1 MPDVSRRTFFKN
13 STLFLGGLATQHW
26 LRKTGI
32 TVSAQTT
39 SSRPFRMLTLGDSVM
54 WGQGLLEKDKFSHQV
69 KKWLEQDKGIAGVD
83 LKVMAHSGATITVGS
98 NLDNDPTF
106 RCMDGEINRSNPTII
121 KQVRFAAEDYCRQNI
136 PLEDVDLILLNGG
149 INDVD
154 KLTIFGGLELKKV
167 KVLRVRTSVAQIQT
181 LASTYCDMEMRKL
194 LSYVAATFPN
204 ARIVLTGYFP
214 IITCATPRWALAHLI
229 LQALGLMKLPSEK
242 LVELMQ
248 TGITESDE
256 EPANFCQDHD
266 LGPLHRR
273 LSVLSEAWRR
283 ESDAALCRAA
293 KWINETTPW
302 VTRVNP
308 TAPCVL
314 PGKPPEAVGKKTLE
328 LCSDPLLTGMPVSQ
342 NRVFFA
348 RPEFKEENGYGA
360 ANSFLW
366 QLVPNPTN
374 DPIPCVT
381 GVLKHVQGLVVNED
395 VLQDK
400 RPCWCCEAGGKFKNN
415 LACIRAGA
423 FHPNDKGALAYRD
436 AVVKELEKV
445 YADTGWAGVN
455 WGTALPSSSDH
466 RTPGTAC
473 TAISCPN

>member
-1 MPDVSRRTFFKN
+1 
-13 STLFLGGLATQHW
+13 
-26 LRKTGI
+26 
-32 TVSAQTT
+32 
-39 SSRPFRMLTLGDSVM
+39 M